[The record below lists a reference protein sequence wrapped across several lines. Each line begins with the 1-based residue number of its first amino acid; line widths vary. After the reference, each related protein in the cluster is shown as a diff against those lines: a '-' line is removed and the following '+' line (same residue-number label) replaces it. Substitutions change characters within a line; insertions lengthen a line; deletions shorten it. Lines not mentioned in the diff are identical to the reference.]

1 MKQWLRARSIRSRL
15 MFVIGAV
22 VFFAIVTFGGLA
34 LVSEQRAARET
45 LAAEQAALAALV
57 ANRSGA
63 ALVFGDQALAQEN
76 LDALVAVPHV
86 QSACL
91 YDSAQQLFAGFSAA
105 GTSTACSTAHAQ
117 GAARLK
123 SDSLAVEVPVVL
135 DETVGTLV
143 LLSSLQPLRE
153 RLGEQARTW
162 AITGSIGGALA
173 LLLAAVLER
182 LISGPIR
189 RVNAVA
195 ESVSRGGDTRLR
207 APVESTDEVGKL
219 ADAFNRMLDRL
230 DEQTQR
236 LKLQAEYNE
245 VLFQRSPLPVLVID
259 PARGHCID
267 CNDAATTIYG
277 FATREE
283 TLATTAADVSTEF
296 QYDGTPSS
304 EAIVPRVE
312 AALAGKP
319 QIYDWRHRRP
329 DGSEFDAEVHLARFG
344 PDEAPLLLASLFD
357 VTERKETAAQ
367 LKRLN
372 EALETRVDERT
383 QQLASS
389 NRELSDTI
397 SRLQLAQGE
406 LVRSERLAS
415 LGSLVAGVAH
425 ELNTPLG
432 SVLLVATTLGDG
444 LEDLRRQLESGELK
458 RSALQSFLAQQSEAQ
473 ALIVRNARRAAEL
486 IGRFKQVAVD
496 QTSEQRRRFD
506 LGEVVNEVLGTLQP
520 RIRKTPHQVLV
531 DVPEGLQMDSYPG
544 PLGQVITNLVLNAII
559 HGLQDE
565 AGVVRVIARAVG
577 DTDIELQVSD
587 NGVGIPAEN
596 LPRIFD
602 PFFTTKLGEG
612 GSGLGLHIVYSL
624 VQRSLGGQISVDSKV
639 GQGAQFIVRLPLSA
653 PQAEQAD

>member
-1 MKQWLRARSIRSRL
+1 ML
-15 MFVIGAV
+15 VIGTV
-22 VFFAIVTFGGLA
+22 VFFAISTFGGLA

-45 LAAEQAALAALV
+45 LSAEQGALAALV

-76 LDALVAVPHV
+76 LDALGAVPHV

-91 YDSAQQLFAGFSAA
+91 YDSAQQLFAGFSAERA
-105 GTSTACSTAHAQ
+105 STKCPELHGQ
-117 GAARLK
+117 DAALLNG
-123 SDSLAVEVPVVL
+123 DSLTVEVPVVL
-135 DETVGTLV
+135 DDTVGTLV
-143 LLSSLQPLRE
+143 LMSSLQPLRE

-162 AITGSIGGALA
+162 AITGTIGGALA
-173 LLLAAVLER
+173 LLLAALLER

-195 ESVSRGGDTRLR
+195 ESVSRGGDTGLR
-207 APVESTDEVGKL
+207 APVESRDEVGKL

-259 PARGHCID
+259 PALGHCVD
-267 CNDAATTIYG
+267 CNDAAVTIYG
-277 FATREE
+277 FSTREE
-283 TLATTAADVSTEF
+283 TLATSAADVSTEL
-296 QYDGTPSS
+296 QYDGTPSA
-304 EAIVPRVE
+304 EAIVPRVQ
-312 AALAGKP
+312 AALAGVP
-319 QIYDWRHRRP
+319 QVYDWRHRRL

-344 PDEAPLLLASLFD
+344 PDEAPLLLTSLFD
-357 VTERKETAAQ
+357 VTERKQTAAQ
-367 LKRLN
+367 LTRLN
-372 EALETRVDERT
+372 EALETRVEERT
-383 QQLASS
+383 QQLANS

-520 RIRKTPHQVLV
+520 RIRKTPHQVIV
-531 DVPEGLQMDSYPG
+531 EVPDGLQMDSYPG

-559 HGLQDE
+559 HGLQDD

-577 DTDIELQVSD
+577 DTDIELQVCD

-624 VQRSLGGQISVDSKV
+624 VQRSLGGQIGVDSKV
-639 GQGAQFIVRLPLSA
+639 GQGAQFFVRLPRSA
-653 PQAEQAD
+653 PQAEQAE

>member
-1 MKQWLRARSIRSRL
+1 ML
-15 MFVIGAV
+15 VIGTV
-22 VFFAIVTFGGLA
+22 VFFAISTFGSLA

-45 LAAEQAALAALV
+45 LSAEQGALAALV

-76 LDALVAVPHV
+76 LDALGAVPHV

-91 YDSAQQLFAGFSAA
+91 YDSAQQLFAGFSAERA
-105 GTSTACSTAHAQ
+105 STKCPELHGQ
-117 GAARLK
+117 DAALLND
-123 SDSLAVEVPVVL
+123 DSLTVEVPVVL
-135 DETVGTLV
+135 DDTVGTLV
-143 LLSSLQPLRE
+143 LMSSLQPLRE

-162 AITGSIGGALA
+162 AITGTIGGALA
-173 LLLAAVLER
+173 LLLAALLER

-207 APVESTDEVGKL
+207 APVESRDEVGKL

-259 PARGHCID
+259 PALGHCVD
-267 CNDAATTIYG
+267 CNDAAVTIYG
-277 FATREE
+277 FSSREE
-283 TLATTAADVSTEF
+283 TLASTAADVSTEL
-296 QYDGTPSS
+296 QYDGTPSA
-304 EAIVPRVE
+304 EAIVPRVQ
-312 AALAGKP
+312 AALAGVP
-319 QIYDWRHRRP
+319 QVYDWRHRRL

-344 PDEAPLLLASLFD
+344 PDEAPLLLTSLFD

-372 EALETRVDERT
+372 EALETRVEERT
-383 QQLASS
+383 QQLANS

-520 RIRKTPHQVLV
+520 RIRKTPHQVIV
-531 DVPEGLQMDSYPG
+531 EVPDGLQMDSYPG

-559 HGLQDE
+559 HGLQDD

-577 DTDIELQVSD
+577 DTDIELQVCD

-624 VQRSLGGQISVDSKV
+624 VQRSLGGQIGVDSKV
-639 GQGAQFIVRLPLSA
+639 GQGAQFFVRLPRSA

>member
-1 MKQWLRARSIRSRL
+1 ML
-15 MFVIGAV
+15 VIGTV
-22 VFFAIVTFGGLA
+22 VFFAIGTFGGLA

-45 LAAEQAALAALV
+45 LSAEQGALAALV

-76 LDALVAVPHV
+76 LDALGAVPHV

-91 YDSAQQLFAGFSAA
+91 YDSAQQLFAGFSAERA
-105 GTSTACSTAHAQ
+105 STKCPELHGQ
-117 GAARLK
+117 DAALLND
-123 SDSLAVEVPVVL
+123 DSLTVEVPVVL
-135 DETVGTLV
+135 DDTVGTLV
-143 LLSSLQPLRE
+143 LMSSLQPLRE

-162 AITGSIGGALA
+162 AITGTIGGALA
-173 LLLAAVLER
+173 LLLAALLER

-207 APVESTDEVGKL
+207 APVESRDEVGKL

-259 PARGHCID
+259 PALGHCVD
-267 CNDAATTIYG
+267 CNDAAVTIYG
-277 FATREE
+277 FSTREE
-283 TLATTAADVSTEF
+283 TLASTAADVSTEL
-296 QYDGTPSS
+296 QYDGTPSA
-304 EAIVPRVE
+304 EAIVPRVQ
-312 AALAGKP
+312 AALAGVP
-319 QIYDWRHRRP
+319 QVYDWRHRRL

-344 PDEAPLLLASLFD
+344 PDEAPLLLTSLFD

-372 EALETRVDERT
+372 EALETRVEERT
-383 QQLASS
+383 QQLANS

-520 RIRKTPHQVLV
+520 RIRKTPHQVIV
-531 DVPEGLQMDSYPG
+531 EVPDGLQMDSYPG

-559 HGLQDE
+559 HGLQDD

-577 DTDIELQVSD
+577 DTDIELQVCD

-624 VQRSLGGQISVDSKV
+624 VQRSLGGQIGVDSKV
-639 GQGAQFIVRLPLSA
+639 GQGAQFFVRLPRSA